1 MPENTGAEEQKWHLG
16 HTDTEQAIGEF
27 EHALLCSAVAF
38 FRFIELVG
46 DRSGDTLGQK
56 LNGQDIACLH
66 IIATR
71 SRPKSI
77 PEIAHILNR
86 DDISNVQYTV
96 RKLIKSGLIEPA
108 STQNP
113 RGKAYQITDEGQGYT
128 QRYAELRKEF
138 LADPANSNLESNE
151 QLHAATETMDY
162 MTGLFDQAT
171 RHLATRT

>member
-1 MPENTGAEEQKWHLG
+1 MSEKANSEEEKWHLG
-16 HTDTEQAIGEF
+16 NTDTEQAIGEF
-27 EHALLCSAVAF
+27 EHALLCSAAAF

-77 PEIAHILNR
+77 PDMAHILNR

-96 RKLIKSGLIEPA
+96 RKLIKSQLIEPVD
-108 STQNP
+108 TQNA
-113 RGKAYQITDEGQGYT
+113 RGKAYQITKKGEEYT
-128 QRYAELRKEF
+128 RRYAELRKEF
-138 LADPANSNLESNE
+138 LADTANSNPEVDD
-151 QLHAATETMDY
+151 QLRTATETMDY